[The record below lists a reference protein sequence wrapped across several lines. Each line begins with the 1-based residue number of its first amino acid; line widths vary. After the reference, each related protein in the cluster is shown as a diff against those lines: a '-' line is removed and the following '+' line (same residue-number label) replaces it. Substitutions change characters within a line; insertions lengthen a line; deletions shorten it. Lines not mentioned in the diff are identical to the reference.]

1 MPPTT
6 ITVPSQAL
14 ACLEV
19 WGGNEPV
26 DTALRVPGLDVWV
39 YAVPFENASA
49 GGDVHFVSSCGSG
62 RIARL
67 MVADVA
73 GHGSVVAETARTLRR
88 LIRRFMNHIDQ
99 RKIVVS
105 MNEEFTKLAEVG
117 RFATAVVMTYFSPQ
131 SELSI
136 CNAGHP
142 PPLIYTQSTKTWRYL
157 ETTAVADH
165 DDIEN
170 IPLGILAD
178 AGYEQFM
185 VALAPGDLI
194 LCYTDSLV
202 EAVCRDKSLMGD
214 QRLLELIRSVVPSEP
229 SHIIHHLLAKFAVYG
244 ATFNDDVTLMLAR
257 CTGPAHGAGLAARLA
272 AQFKFLGQMLTF
284 RRNIPWPE
292 WSVKNMGG
300 MVLPALSKR
309 RK

>member
-1 MPPTT
+1 
-6 ITVPSQAL
+6 
-14 ACLEV
+14 V

-26 DTALRVPGLDVWV
+26 DTALRVPGLEVWV
-39 YAVPFENASA
+39 YAVPFENAAA

-73 GHGSVVAETARTLRR
+73 GHGQVVAETARRLRG

-99 RKIVVS
+99 RKVVVA
-105 MNEEFTKLAEVG
+105 MNEEFTRLGEEG

-131 SELSI
+131 SELSV

-142 PPLIYTQSTKTWRYL
+142 PPLIYTQATKTWRYL
-157 ETTAVADH
+157 ETNAVAGH

-178 AGYEQFM
+178 AGYEQFGVGLM
-185 VALAPGDLI
+185 PGDLV

-202 EAVCRDKSLMGD
+202 EAVCRDKSLLGAE
-214 QRLLELIRSVVPSEP
+214 RLLDMIGTIAPGEP
-229 SHIIHHLLAKFAVYG
+229 AHLIHHLLAKLAVYG
-244 ATFNDDVTLMLAR
+244 ATLNDDVTVLLAR
-257 CTGPAHGAGLAARLA
+257 CTGPAKGAGFLARLG
-272 AQFKFLGQMLTF
+272 AQLRFLGQVATL
-284 RRNIPWPE
+284 RKNIPWPE
-292 WSVKNMGG
+292 MSVRNVGG
-300 MVLPALSKR
+300 LVSGRLSKR
-309 RK
+309 R